1 MTTTRGPTVEA
12 LPNVLQDQTVPN
24 TLRGMLPPAPVARR
38 WPSTGVLVVAGAA
51 VAAIVALVVARLV

>member
-24 TLRGMLPPAPVARR
+24 TLRGMLPPASVARR
-38 WPSTGVLVVAGAA
+38 WPSTGVLVVIAGV
-51 VAAIVALVVARLV
+51 VAAMAALVIARIA